1 MADNIKISELDEL
14 ASGSLQDS
22 TIFPVVDGGTTKK
35 TALSSLQAYLTDDLA
50 TDAELSSQI
59 STVNSTITALTTA
72 NIGENPS
79 NLYYTDARVKTKLNV
94 EGVYSG
100 STDFDT
106 AVSAAAA
113 DAGFGTGGGGGGGGA
128 YSDLTG
134 IPSGIV
140 SSSAQ
145 VTSLG
150 FIEQANID
158 ADFIAS
164 KLPQGI
170 VSGGNQVNSF
180 IKYYGS
186 GITITSASQGGIN
199 YLTFTSTGGGGGGGV
214 TAYSELTGIPNGII
228 SQSGQLDRDLLNFF
242 GGDDHVTITSS
253 SVFGPLNITIS
264 VDTGSGAGGGS
275 GTDYISNVVLAD
287 GELTFT
293 GVGSAFNSSV
303 DFSNQGF
310 ITGGKQEIEGLG
322 FLTESNAIAVLP
334 DGLISSS
341 EQITLNLAQVTT
353 NGSSSTETLFIGGLS
368 IGTGDPYSFPTA
380 DGISGQYLGTDGDG
394 NLTFSSPAG
403 GGGTD
408 WTSITNV
415 PDGIISSSNQVLLTN
430 ADGTG
435 FNTSFVNEDTS
446 SENLYYNDER
456 VLSYLNSLE
465 VFSGSM
471 EATLPFGV
479 LSSSLQVDYQQIQ
492 NKRKLIAGDQIE
504 IISASD
510 YVVIQA
516 QLSGSDSTLSSEFY
530 SFTASYE
537 FEKLS
542 FVSSAAQIEELG
554 FSQNAGD
561 VTALNI
567 WTGSGG
573 EFGGFSASVANQ
585 IADLETGSV
594 TDDINNLLSKTL
606 ISQSEQVNYIQLDNL
621 PIYYSPDGTISFTT
635 FQNQVTASAAIAT
648 ANLAAITASNV
659 FTQPQTI
666 SSSLRVHGVQNGQP
680 VIFEDTSKVDLVNTD
695 LLVSGG
701 VYVSGSVTAD
711 EFIVGNTGTPTI
723 SSANNLEISASND
736 INMIAQEVNI
746 NDVLVLTP
754 RTTNPVSPSSGSII
768 ASGSGAT
775 IKPYF
780 WDGNSWNAL
789 Y

>member
-1 MADNIKISELDEL
+1 MADNIKISQLDEL
-14 ASGSLQDS
+14 ASGSLRDS
-22 TIFPVVDGGTTKK
+22 TIFPVVDAGTTKK

-50 TDAELSSQI
+50 TDAELSTQI
-59 STVNSTITALTTA
+59 SNVNSTITGLTTA
-72 NIGENPS
+72 NIGENAS
-79 NLYYTDARVKTKLNV
+79 NKYYTDARVKTKLNA
-94 EGVYSG
+94 EGVFSG
-100 STDFDT
+100 SNFTT
-106 AVSAAAA
+106 AVSESAAAS
-113 DAGFGTGGGGGGGGA
+113 GFGQGGGGGA
-128 YSDLTG
+128 SAYSDLTS

-158 ADFIAS
+158 STFIGQR
-164 KLPQGI
+164 LPQGLI
-170 VSGGNQVNSF
+170 SGGNQIHPF
-180 IKYYGS
+180 LKYYGS

-199 YLTFTSTGGGGGGGV
+199 YLTFTSTGGGGGGAS
-214 TAYSELTGIPNGII
+214 AYSDLTDIPNGII

-242 GGDDHVTITSS
+242 GGDNHVTITSS

-264 VDTGSGAGGGS
+264 VDTGSSGGGGGS
-275 GTDYISNVVLAD
+275 SDYISNVVLAD

-293 GVGSAFNSSV
+293 GVGSAFNNSIN
-303 DFSNQGF
+303 FSNQGF
-310 ITGGKQEIEGLG
+310 ITGGADEIGGLG
-322 FLTESNAIAVLP
+322 FLTESNAVAVLP

-341 EQITLNLAQVTT
+341 EQIDINLAQVTN
-353 NGSSSTETLFIGGLS
+353 NGSSSTETLFVGGLS

-380 DGISGQYLGTDGDG
+380 DGINGQYLGTDGNG
-394 NLTFSSPAG
+394 NITFSSPGG

-408 WTSITNV
+408 WTIITNV
-415 PDGIISSSNQVLLTN
+415 PNGIISSSNQVLLTN

-435 FNTSFVNEDTS
+435 FDTTFVNENTS
-446 SENLYYNDER
+446 SENLYYKDER

-465 VFSGSM
+465 VFSSSM

-479 LSSSLQVDYQQIQ
+479 ISSSTQIDYQQIQ
-492 NKRKLIAGDQIE
+492 NKRKLIAGNQIE

-510 YVVIQA
+510 YVIIQA
-516 QLSGSDSTLSSEFY
+516 QLSSSGDTLSAEFY

-542 FVSSAAQIEELG
+542 FISSAAQIEELG
-554 FSQNAGD
+554 FNQNAGD
-561 VTALNI
+561 VSQLNI

-573 EFGGFSASVANQ
+573 NFGGFSASVANQ

-594 TDDINNLLSKTL
+594 TDDINDLLGKSL
-606 ISQSEQVNYIQLDNL
+606 ISQSEQVDYIRLSNL
-621 PIYYSPDGTISFTT
+621 PVYFSPDGSITFTVLD
-635 FQNQVTASAAIAT
+635 NQVTASAQLASANFAAT
-648 ANLAAITASNV
+648 SASNTFV
-659 FTQPQTI
+659 QPQTI
-666 SSSLRVHGVQNGQP
+666 SSSFFIHGDNGNN
-680 VIFEDTSKVDLVNTD
+680 VVRFEDTSRVEVNNTD

-711 EFIVGNTGTPTI
+711 EFIVGDSGTPSI
-723 SSANNLEISASND
+723 SSANNLEISASVD

>member
-1 MADNIKISELDEL
+1 MADNIKISELTEL

-59 STVNSTITALTTA
+59 STVNSTINSLTTA
-72 NIGENPS
+72 DIGENAS
-79 NLYYTDARVKTKLNV
+79 NLFYTDARVKTKLNA

-106 AVSAAAA
+106 AVSASAAS
-113 DAGFGTGGGGGGGGA
+113 AGFGTGGGGGGGA

-158 ADFIAS
+158 STFIAS
-164 KLPQGI
+164 RLPQGLI
-170 VSGGNQVNSF
+170 SGGNQVNEF
-180 IKYYGS
+180 IKYYGD

-199 YLTFTSTGGGGGGGV
+199 YLTFTNTGGGGGGGAS
-214 TAYSELTGIPNGII
+214 AYSDLTGIPNGII

-242 GGDDHVTITSS
+242 GGDAHVTITSS
-253 SVFGPLNITIS
+253 SVFGPLNVTIS
-264 VDTGSGAGGGS
+264 VDTGSSGGGGGS
-275 GTDYISNVVLAD
+275 SDYISNVALAD
-287 GELTFT
+287 GELSFT
-293 GVGSAFNSSV
+293 GVGSAFNSSI

-341 EQITLNLAQVTT
+341 EQITLNLAQVTA
-353 NGSSSTETLFIGGLS
+353 NGSSSTETVFVGGLS

-380 DGISGQYLGTDGDG
+380 DGSSGQYLGTDGAG
-394 NLTFSSPAG
+394 NITFSTPAG

-408 WTSITNV
+408 WTAITNV
-415 PDGIISSSNQVLLTN
+415 PNGIISSSGQVLLTN

-435 FNTSFVNEDTS
+435 FDTTFVTENTS
-446 SENLYYNDER
+446 SENLYYKDER

-479 LSSSLQVDYQQIQ
+479 LSSSLQVDYQQVQ

-510 YVVIQA
+510 YVIIQA
-516 QLSGSDSTLSSEFY
+516 QLSSSGDTLAEEFY

-554 FSQNAGD
+554 FDPNAGD
-561 VTALNI
+561 VSQLNI

-594 TDDINNLLSKTL
+594 TDDINDLLSKSL
-606 ISQSEQVNYIQLDNL
+606 ISQSEQVDYIRLSNL
-621 PIYYSPDGTISFTT
+621 PIYFSPDGTISFTVLD
-635 FQNQVTASAAIAT
+635 NQVTASATLAT
-648 ANLAAITASNV
+648 ANFAATTASNV
-659 FTQPQTI
+659 FSQPQTI
-666 SSSLRVHGVQNGQP
+666 SSSFRVHGNQNGQP
-680 VIFEDTSKVDLVNTD
+680 VIFEETSKVELLDTD
-695 LLVSGG
+695 LIVSGG
-701 VYVSGSVTAD
+701 VYISGSVTAD
-711 EFIVGNTGTPTI
+711 EFIVGDTGTPTI
-723 SSANNLEISASND
+723 SSANNLEISASVD
-736 INMIAQEVNI
+736 INMTAQEVNI
-746 NDVLVLTP
+746 NDILVLTP
-754 RTTNPVSPSSGSII
+754 RTTNPTSPSSGSII

-780 WDGNSWNAL
+780 WDGNNWNAL

>member
-1 MADNIKISELDEL
+1 MADNIKISELTEL

-59 STVNSTITALTTA
+59 STVNSTINSLTTA
-72 NIGENPS
+72 DIGENAS
-79 NLYYTDARVKTKLNV
+79 NLFYTDARVKTKLNA

-106 AVSAAAA
+106 AVSASAAS
-113 DAGFGTGGGGGGGGA
+113 AGFGTGGGGGASA

-158 ADFIAS
+158 STFIAS
-164 KLPQGI
+164 RLPQGLI
-170 VSGGNQVNSF
+170 SGGNQVNEF
-180 IKYYGS
+180 IKYYGD

-199 YLTFTSTGGGGGGGV
+199 YLTFTNTGGGGGGGAS
-214 TAYSELTGIPNGII
+214 AYSDLTGIPNGII

-242 GGDDHVTITSS
+242 GGDAHVTITSS
-253 SVFGPLNITIS
+253 SVFGPLNVTIS
-264 VDTGSGAGGGS
+264 VDTGSSGGGGGS
-275 GTDYISNVVLAD
+275 SDYISNVALAD
-287 GELTFT
+287 GELSFT

-341 EQITLNLAQVTT
+341 EQITLNLAQVTA
-353 NGSSSTETLFIGGLS
+353 NGSSSTETVFVGGLS
-368 IGTGDPYSFPTA
+368 IGVGDPYVFPTS
-380 DGISGQYLGTDGDG
+380 DGSSGQYLGTDGNG
-394 NLTFSSPAG
+394 NITFSTPAG

-408 WTSITNV
+408 WTAITNV
-415 PDGIISSSNQVLLTN
+415 PNGIISSSNQVLLTN

-435 FNTSFVNEDTS
+435 FDTTFVTENTS
-446 SENLYYNDER
+446 SENLYYKDER
-456 VLSYLNSLE
+456 VLSYLNSLQ

-479 LSSSLQVDYQQIQ
+479 LSSSLQVDYQQVQ

-510 YVVIQA
+510 YVIIQA
-516 QLSGSDSTLSSEFY
+516 QLSSSGDTLSAEFY

-542 FVSSAAQIEELG
+542 FISSAAQIEELG
-554 FSQNAGD
+554 FNPNAGD
-561 VTALNI
+561 VSQLNI

-573 EFGGFSASVANQ
+573 AFGGFSASVANQ

-594 TDDINNLLSKTL
+594 TDDINDLLSKTL
-606 ISQSEQVNYIQLDNL
+606 ISQSEQVDYIRLSNL
-621 PIYYSPDGTISFTT
+621 PVYFSPDGTISFTVLD
-635 FQNQVTASAAIAT
+635 NQVTASATLAT
-648 ANLAAITASNV
+648 ANFAATTASNV
-659 FTQPQTI
+659 FSQPQTI
-666 SSSLRVHGVQNGQP
+666 SSSFRVHGNQNGQP
-680 VIFEDTSKVDLVNTD
+680 VIFEETSKVELLDTD
-695 LLVSGG
+695 LIVSGG
-701 VYVSGSVTAD
+701 VYISGSVTAD
-711 EFIVGNTGTPTI
+711 EFIVGDTGTPTI
-723 SSANNLEISASND
+723 SSANNLEISASVD
-736 INMIAQEVNI
+736 INMTAQEVNI
-746 NDVLVLTP
+746 NDILVLTP
-754 RTTNPVSPSSGSII
+754 RTTNPTSPSSGSII

-780 WDGNSWNAL
+780 WDGNNWNAL

>member
-59 STVNSTITALTTA
+59 STVNSTISALTTA
-72 NIGENPS
+72 DIGENAS
-79 NLYYTDARVKTKLNV
+79 NLFYTDARVKTKLNV

-113 DAGFGTGGGGGGGGA
+113 DAGFGTGGGGGGASA

-158 ADFIAS
+158 SAFIAT

-186 GITITSASQGGIN
+186 GVTITSASQGGIN
-199 YLTFTSTGGGGGGGV
+199 YLTFTSTGGGGGGAS
-214 TAYSELTGIPNGII
+214 AYSDLTGIPNGII
-228 SQSGQLDRDLLNFF
+228 SQSSQLDRDLLNFF
-242 GGDDHVTITSS
+242 GGDAHVTITSS
-253 SVFGPLNITIS
+253 SAFGPLNITIS

-275 GTDYISNVVLAD
+275 GTDYISNVALAD
-287 GELTFT
+287 GALTFT

-303 DFSNQGF
+303 SFTGQGF
-310 ITGGKQEIEGLG
+310 ITGGKDEISGLG
-322 FLTESNAIAVLP
+322 FLTESNAVVALP
-334 DGLISSS
+334 DGVISSS
-341 EQITLNLAQVTT
+341 EQITSTLADIMS
-353 NGSSSTETLFIGGLS
+353 NGSSSTDTAFLGGLS
-368 IGTGDPYSFPTA
+368 IGTGDPYVFPTS
-380 DGISGQYLGTDGDG
+380 DGSSGQYLGTDGNG
-394 NLTFSSPAG
+394 VLTFSSPAG

-408 WTSITNV
+408 WTSITNI
-415 PDGIISSSNQVLLTN
+415 PGGIISSSGQVLLVN

-435 FNTSFVNEDTS
+435 FNTSYVLEDTAS
-446 SENLYYNDER
+446 INLYYSDER
-456 VLSYLNSLE
+456 VLSYINTLDIHSA
-465 VFSGSM
+465 SR
-471 EATLPFGV
+471 EADLPFGV
-479 LSSSLQVDYQQIQ
+479 LSSSLQVDYQQLQ
-492 NKRKLIAGDQIE
+492 NKRLLIGGDQIE
-504 IISASD
+504 IISSSN
-510 YVVIQA
+510 YVIIQA
-516 QLSGSDSTLSSEFY
+516 QLSGSNSTIASEFY

-542 FVSSAAQIEELG
+542 FISSAAQIEELG
-554 FSQNAGD
+554 FNQNAGD
-561 VTALNI
+561 VSQLNI

-573 EFGGFSASVANQ
+573 AFGGFSASVANQ

-621 PIYYSPDGTISFTT
+621 PIYYSPDGTITFTT

-648 ANLAAITASNV
+648 ANLAAVTASNV
-659 FTQPQTI
+659 FTQPQVI
-666 SSSLRVHGVQNGQP
+666 SSSLRVHGIQNGQP
-680 VIFEDTSKVDLVNTD
+680 VLFEDTSKVELSNTD

-701 VYVSGSVTAD
+701 VYVSGSITAN
-711 EFIVGNTGTPTI
+711 EFIVGDTGTPTI
-723 SSANNLEISASND
+723 SSANNLEISASAD
-736 INMIAQEVNI
+736 INMTAQEVNI

-754 RTTNPVSPSSGSII
+754 RTTNPASPSSGSII

-780 WDGNSWNAL
+780 WDGNSWQPL